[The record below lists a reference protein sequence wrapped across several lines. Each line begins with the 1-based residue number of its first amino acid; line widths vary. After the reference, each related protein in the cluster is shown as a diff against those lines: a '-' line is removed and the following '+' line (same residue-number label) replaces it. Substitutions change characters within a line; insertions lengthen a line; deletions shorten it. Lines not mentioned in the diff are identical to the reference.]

1 MIVQYQWLIIGAF
14 IIIAA
19 QAVLIGCLLF
29 QRARRRRVDTERK
42 KHDETLTQERAFLR
56 QVIEIDPNLIFA
68 KDRQGR
74 FTLANRALA
83 DIYGTTVEGLIGK
96 SDADFN
102 SNVEEVEAF
111 RRADIDVMNTLQERV
126 IPEERITDATGK
138 IHYLQTVKRPIVGA
152 DGTARQILGTATDIT
167 ARRLAEQSIRAS
179 EDFNRTVLASLQDHI
194 AILDANG
201 TIVAVND
208 AWTQFALRNGVP
220 PTMAGS
226 GVGVSYLE
234 VCRHAAASGDESAG
248 RAQDGISR
256 VLEGDSSSFVME
268 YRCDAPSESRW
279 FLLRVLPF
287 RRAEG
292 GVVVSHS
299 NITQRK
305 EAELELGRQRN
316 ELAHFAR
323 VTMLG
328 ELSGSLAHELNQP
341 LAAILSNA
349 QAALRFLTDDDYDRN
364 EVREILRDIVNAD
377 KRAGEVIRGLRLLLK
392 KGEMR
397 QEPLDLN
404 EVVRDVLGLMRSDIL
419 NARVDL
425 TAELAPN
432 LPMLTGDRVQLEQ
445 VLLNLL
451 MNGCDA
457 MADAPASGRKLLVTT
472 RHIATDS
479 VVVSVTDRGPGI
491 PPEDLERV
499 FEPFYSTKAQGL
511 GLGLMVSRKII
522 GAHGGRLYAEN
533 NAGGGASFCFTLPAN
548 PEAIA

>member
-1 MIVQYQWLIIGAF
+1 
-14 IIIAA
+14 
-19 QAVLIGCLLF
+19 AV
-29 QRARRRRVDTERK
+29 
-42 KHDETLTQERAFLR
+42 
-56 QVIEIDPNLIFA
+56 
-68 KDRQGR
+68 
-74 FTLANRALA
+74 A
-83 DIYGTTVEGLIGK
+83 DLYGTTVEALIGR

-152 DGTARQILGTATDIT
+152 DGTVRQILGTATDIT

-234 VCRHAAASGDESAG
+234 VCRHAAASGEESAG
-248 RAQDGISR
+248 RAQDGINR

-299 NITQRK
+299 NITQQK
-305 EAELELGRQRN
+305 KAELELGRQRN

-425 TAELAPN
+425 TAELTPT
-432 LPMLTGDRVQLEQ
+432 LPVVTGDRVQLEQ

-548 PEAIA
+548 PEGTTTT